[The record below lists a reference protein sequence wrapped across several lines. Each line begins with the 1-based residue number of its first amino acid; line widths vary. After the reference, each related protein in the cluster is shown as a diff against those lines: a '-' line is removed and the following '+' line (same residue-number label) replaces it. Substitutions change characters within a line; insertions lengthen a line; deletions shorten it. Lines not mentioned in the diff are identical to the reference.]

1 VQFVFGD
8 DTEKHVKA
16 ECSSTTS
23 NAILA
28 YSFMLQYNYAK
39 GEQMGEQL
47 KTVLH
52 KLALF
57 PINLK

>member
-1 VQFVFGD
+1 
-8 DTEKHVKA
+8 
-16 ECSSTTS
+16 
-23 NAILA
+23 
-28 YSFMLQYNYAK
+28 MLQYNYAK